1 MGFQVIVS
9 RQDLSGRDRE
19 TYQTCVETEGAGEPK
34 LSRTICWRHI
44 VKREEKQQLI
54 SEMKDVFANSSL
66 VVVVLNK
73 GLNMEETTELRNNV
87 RKDGAGYRVAKNRL
101 AKLALAGTPCE
112 SMADLLVGPTAI
124 AYSADEIA
132 ASRAVVKM
140 AKDNDRFEIV
150 GGVMNGQKVDAKMI
164 QSLASL
170 PSLDEIRGKL
180 VGLLQAPGGQLA
192 RLAKAYSE
200 KEQAAA

>member
-1 MGFQVIVS
+1 M
-9 RQDLSGRDRE
+9 
-19 TYQTCVETEGAGEPK
+19 
-34 LSRTICWRHI
+34 
-44 VKREEKQQLI
+44 KREEKQKLI
-54 SEMKDVFANSSL
+54 SEMKDVFSKSSL

-73 GLNMEETTELRNNV
+73 GLNMEETTELRRAV
-87 RKDGAGYRVAKNRL
+87 RNDGASYRVAKNRL

-112 SMADLLVGPTAI
+112 SLADLLVGPTAI
-124 AYSADEIA
+124 AYSEDEIA

-140 AKDNDRFEIV
+140 AKGNDRFEVV

-164 QSLASL
+164 QSLAAL
-170 PSLDEIRGKL
+170 PTLDEIRGKL

>member
-1 MGFQVIVS
+1 MFLGRIK
-9 RQDLSGRDRE
+9 SGRDRNF
-19 TYQTCVETEGAGEPK
+19 YQTCVETEGMGNRNLK
-34 LSRTICWRHI
+34 TICWRHI

-54 SEMKDVFANSSL
+54 AEMKDVFSKSAL

-87 RKDGAGYRVAKNRL
+87 RKDGASYRVAKNRL

-132 ASRAVVKM
+132 ASRAVAKL

-150 GGVMNGQKVDAKMI
+150 GGIMNGQKVDAKMI
-164 QSLASL
+164 YSLASL

>member
-1 MGFQVIVS
+1 M
-9 RQDLSGRDRE
+9 
-19 TYQTCVETEGAGEPK
+19 
-34 LSRTICWRHI
+34 
-44 VKREEKQQLI
+44 KREEKQQLI
-54 SEMKDVFANSSL
+54 TELKDVFNKSAL
-66 VVVVLNK
+66 VVVVRNN
-73 GLNMEETTELRNNV
+73 GLNMEETTALRSSV

-132 ASRAVVKM
+132 ASRAVAKM

-164 QSLASL
+164 LSLASL